1 MELKP
6 RNIKILLVE
15 DNPADVR
22 LIREAFKDNKTK
34 NEFHV
39 EQDGEAALN
48 YLNSVNGTG
57 NGNGNSSG
65 NGSPRP
71 DLIILDLNLPKK
83 NGFEVLEQIKTNP
96 ALKSIPVVVLS
107 TSDSEEHI
115 YKSYNLNANCYI
127 TKPVEFTKFLDVVRI
142 IESFWFEIAKLPS
155 VN

>member
-1 MELKP
+1 MDIKP
-6 RNIKILLVE
+6 RNINILLVE

-34 NEFHV
+34 NDFHV
-39 EQDGEAALN
+39 EQDGEAAIN
-48 YLNSVNGTG
+48 YLNNLKSNG
-57 NGNGNSSG
+57 NGNGTT
-65 NGSPRP
+65 RP

-83 NGFEVLEQIKTNP
+83 NGFEVLEKIKSNP
-96 ALKSIPVVVLS
+96 VLKSIPVVVLS

-127 TKPVEFTKFLDVVRI
+127 TKPVDFNQFLDVVRV
-142 IESFWFEIAKLPS
+142 IESFWFQIAKLPS

>member
-1 MELKP
+1 MDIKP
-6 RNIKILLVE
+6 RNINILLVE

-34 NEFHV
+34 NDFHV
-39 EQDGEAALN
+39 EQDGEAAIN
-48 YLNSVNGTG
+48 YLNNLKSNG
-57 NGNGNSSG
+57 NGNGTT
-65 NGSPRP
+65 RP
-71 DLIILDLNLPKK
+71 DLIILDLNLPKI
-83 NGFEVLEQIKTNP
+83 NGFEVLEKIKSNP
-96 ALKSIPVVVLS
+96 VLRSIPVVVLS

-127 TKPVEFTKFLDVVRI
+127 TKPVDFNQFLDVVRV

>member
-1 MELKP
+1 LDIKP
-6 RNIKILLVE
+6 RNINILLVE

-34 NEFHV
+34 NDFHV
-39 EQDGEAALN
+39 EQDGEAAIN
-48 YLNSVNGTG
+48 YLNSLK
-57 NGNGNSSG
+57 SSG
-65 NGSPRP
+65 NGTTRP

-83 NGFEVLEQIKTNP
+83 NGFEVLEKIKSSP
-96 ALKSIPVVVLS
+96 VLRSIPVVVLS

-127 TKPVEFTKFLDVVRI
+127 TKPVDFNKFLDVVRV
-142 IESFWFEIAKLPS
+142 IESFWFEVAKLPS

>member
-1 MELKP
+1 MDIKP
-6 RNIKILLVE
+6 RNINILLVE

-34 NEFHV
+34 NDFHV
-39 EQDGEAALN
+39 EQDGEAAIN
-48 YLNSVNGTG
+48 YLNNLKSNG
-57 NGNGNSSG
+57 NGNGTT
-65 NGSPRP
+65 RP

-83 NGFEVLEQIKTNP
+83 NGFEVLEKIKSNP
-96 ALKSIPVVVLS
+96 VLKSIPVVVLS

-127 TKPVEFTKFLDVVRI
+127 TKPVDFNQFLDVVRV

>member
-6 RNIKILLVE
+6 RNINILLVE

-39 EQDGEAALN
+39 EADGEAAIN
-48 YLNSVNGTG
+48 YLKRVNGIG
-57 NGNGNSSG
+57 NDNGDE
-65 NGSPRP
+65 PIRP

-96 ALKSIPVVVLS
+96 ELKSIPVVVLS

-127 TKPVEFTKFLDVVRI
+127 TKPVEFNKFLDVVRV

>member
-1 MELKP
+1 LELKP
-6 RNIKILLVE
+6 KNINILLVE

-34 NEFHV
+34 NDFHV
-39 EQDGEAALN
+39 EQDGEAAIK
-48 YLNSVNGTG
+48 YLNSVDGNSDG
-57 NGNGNSSG
+57 NGNDNGNI
-65 NGSPRP
+65 RP

-96 ALKSIPVVVLS
+96 SLKSIPVVVLS

-115 YKSYNLNANCYI
+115 YRSYNLNANCYI
-127 TKPVEFTKFLDVVRI
+127 TKPVEFNKFLEVVRV

>member
-6 RNIKILLVE
+6 RNINILLVE

-34 NEFHV
+34 NDFHV
-39 EQDGEAALN
+39 EQDGEAAIN
-48 YLNSVNGTG
+48 YLNNVKDNG
-57 NGNGNSSG
+57 NGNGNGDGPS
-65 NGSPRP
+65 RP

-96 ALKSIPVVVLS
+96 SLKSIPVVVLS

-115 YKSYNLNANCYI
+115 YRSYNLNANCYI
-127 TKPVEFTKFLDVVRI
+127 TKPVEFTKFLDVVRV
-142 IESFWFEIAKLPS
+142 IESFWFEVAKLPS

>member
-1 MELKP
+1 LELKQ
-6 RNIKILLVE
+6 RNINILLVE

-34 NEFHV
+34 NDFHV
-39 EQDGEAALN
+39 EHDGEAAIN
-48 YLNSVNGTG
+48 YLNSVNGTVNSEG
-57 NGNGNSSG
+57 NG
-65 NGSPRP
+65 PIRP

-96 ALKSIPVVVLS
+96 SLKSIPVVVLS

-127 TKPVEFTKFLDVVRI
+127 TKPVEFTKFLDVVRV
-142 IESFWFEIAKLPS
+142 IESFWFEVAKLPS

>member
-1 MELKP
+1 LDIKP
-6 RNIKILLVE
+6 RNINILLVE

-34 NEFHV
+34 NDFHV
-39 EQDGEAALN
+39 EQDGEAAIN
-48 YLNSVNGTG
+48 YLNNLKSNG
-57 NGNGNSSG
+57 NGNGTT
-65 NGSPRP
+65 RP
-71 DLIILDLNLPKK
+71 DLIILDLNLPKI
-83 NGFEVLEQIKTNP
+83 NGFEVLEKIKSNP
-96 ALKSIPVVVLS
+96 VLKSIPVVVLS

-127 TKPVEFTKFLDVVRI
+127 TKPVDFNQFLDVVRV

>member
-1 MELKP
+1 MDIKP
-6 RNIKILLVE
+6 RNINILLVE

-34 NEFHV
+34 NDFHV
-39 EQDGEAALN
+39 EQDGEAAIN
-48 YLNSVNGTG
+48 YLTNLKSNGNINGTI
-57 NGNGNSSG
+57 
-65 NGSPRP
+65 RP

-83 NGFEVLEQIKTNP
+83 NGFEVLEKIKSSP
-96 ALKSIPVVVLS
+96 VLRSIPVVVLS

-127 TKPVEFTKFLDVVRI
+127 TKPVDFNKFLEVVKV
-142 IESFWFEIAKLPS
+142 IESFWFEVAKLPS

>member
-1 MELKP
+1 LELKP
-6 RNIKILLVE
+6 RNINILLVE

-22 LIREAFKDNKTK
+22 LIREAFRDNKTK
-34 NEFHV
+34 NDFHV

-48 YLNSVNGTG
+48 YLNNFNGSG
-57 NGNGNSSG
+57 NGNGN
-65 NGSPRP
+65 GSTRP

-96 ALKSIPVVVLS
+96 SLKSIPVVVLS

-115 YKSYNLNANCYI
+115 YRSYNLNANCYI
-127 TKPVEFTKFLDVVRI
+127 TKPVEFNKFLDVVRV
-142 IESFWFEIAKLPS
+142 IESFWFETAKLPS

>member
-1 MELKP
+1 MDIKP
-6 RNIKILLVE
+6 RNINILLVE

-34 NEFHV
+34 NDFHV
-39 EQDGEAALN
+39 EQDGEAAIN
-48 YLNSVNGTG
+48 YLNNLKSNG
-57 NGNGNSSG
+57 NGNGTT
-65 NGSPRP
+65 RP
-71 DLIILDLNLPKK
+71 DLIILDLNLPKI
-83 NGFEVLEQIKTNP
+83 NGFEVLEKIKSNP
-96 ALKSIPVVVLS
+96 VLKSIPVVVLS

-127 TKPVEFTKFLDVVRI
+127 TKPVDFNQFLDVVRV

>member
-1 MELKP
+1 LELKP
-6 RNIKILLVE
+6 RNINILLVE

-34 NEFHV
+34 NDFHV

-48 YLNSVNGTG
+48 YLNSFNG
-57 NGNGNSSG
+57 NGNGNG
-65 NGSPRP
+65 NGSTRP
-71 DLIILDLNLPKK
+71 DLIILDLNLPRK

-96 ALKSIPVVVLS
+96 SLKSIPVVVLS

-127 TKPVEFTKFLDVVRI
+127 TKPVEFTEFLNVVRV

>member
-1 MELKP
+1 LELKP
-6 RNIKILLVE
+6 RNINILLVE

-34 NEFHV
+34 NDFHV
-39 EQDGEAALN
+39 EQDGQAALN
-48 YLNSVNGTG
+48 YLNNVNS
-57 NGNGNSSG
+57 NGNR
-65 NGSPRP
+65 NGFTRP

-96 ALKSIPVVVLS
+96 DLKSIPVVVLS

-115 YKSYNLNANCYI
+115 YRSYNLNANCYI
-127 TKPVEFTKFLDVVRI
+127 TKPVEFTKFLDVVRV

>member
-1 MELKP
+1 MDIKQ
-6 RNIKILLVE
+6 RNINILLVE

-34 NEFHV
+34 NDFHV
-39 EQDGEAALN
+39 EQDGEAAIN
-48 YLNSVNGTG
+48 YLNNLKSNG
-57 NGNGNSSG
+57 NGNGTT
-65 NGSPRP
+65 RP

-83 NGFEVLEQIKTNP
+83 NGFEVLEKIKSSP
-96 ALKSIPVVVLS
+96 VLRSIPVVVLS

-127 TKPVEFTKFLDVVRI
+127 TKPVDFNKFLDVVKV
-142 IESFWFEIAKLPS
+142 IESFWFEVAKLPS

>member
-1 MELKP
+1 LDIKP
-6 RNIKILLVE
+6 RNINILLVE

-34 NEFHV
+34 NDFHV
-39 EQDGEAALN
+39 EQDGEAAIN
-48 YLNSVNGTG
+48 YLNNLKSNGI
-57 NGNGNSSG
+57 GNSTV
-65 NGSPRP
+65 RP

-83 NGFEVLEQIKTNP
+83 NGFEVLEKIKSNP
-96 ALKSIPVVVLS
+96 VLRSIPVVVLS

-127 TKPVEFTKFLDVVRI
+127 TKPVDFNQFLDVVRV
-142 IESFWFEIAKLPS
+142 IESFWFEVAKLPS